1 MRGRS
6 GPPLQTATHG
16 QMGLRMVPW
25 AMRVFVRALLW
36 LSTVKAC
43 CAITRG
49 KSALIRELC
58 LSLQVPQDEWTGYT
72 PRGKDDEIPCRRMRS
87 GSYIKAMGDDDSGDS
102 DTSPKPSP
110 KIAARRESYLKA
122 TQPSLTELTTLK

>member
-1 MRGRS
+1 MQQENWASIATATRSQMRLKKGLWPSKFLLGLCCGLPVTSGRS
-6 GPPLQTATHG
+6 VLTGE
-16 QMGLRMVPW
+16 
-25 AMRVFVRALLW
+25 F
-36 LSTVKAC
+36 
-43 CAITRG
+43 
-49 KSALIRELC
+49 C
-58 LSLQVPQDEWTGYT
+58 LSLQVPQDEWSGYT